1 MQLRCNIDELRLFR
15 YSLVSVRILFRLK
28 VGGWVD
34 EWVGRLRLTSAKV
47 IVEVEAELGN
57 YSGTGGTL
65 IQRKWHNVSSGTS
78 LLNAHGKNSTKHH

>member
-47 IVEVEAELGN
+47 IVEVEDELGN
-57 YSGTGGTL
+57 YGDFHASNFLFTHFVCPKL
-65 IQRKWHNVSSGTS
+65 FS
-78 LLNAHGKNSTKHH
+78 